1 MLTLGLVLRRQERR
15 SDTAALP
22 QGTTTWW
29 PVLGVGVVL
38 IGVSKF
44 AGAYEIWI
52 LLVGVMAGFVAV
64 AGMVTALVRRR
75 RDNRSDRPDTGP
87 SAR

>member
-1 MLTLGLVLRRQERR
+1 MVLT
-15 SDTAALP
+15 
-22 QGTTTWW
+22 
-29 PVLGVGVVL
+29 
-38 IGVSKF
+38 GVSKF